1 MPRSFFGGVHPKG
14 HKELSRDAALTVF
27 QPKLVSIAMSQHIG
41 APCKPL
47 VAVGQR
53 VTVGQKVGDGTGLCA
68 PVHASISGTV
78 VAVEERPHPGG
89 TQVLSVVIENDGRD
103 DLSPDIHPRES
114 IGELDAQAL
123 IDILR
128 EAGITGMGGAGFP
141 TYFKLSS
148 GLGKVDTVI
157 VNGAE
162 CEPYITADDR
172 LMRQTPERV
181 MGGLRI
187 IRKILQPERTAIGI
201 EANKPEA
208 IEAMRSVL
216 EEGVELLPLRVRYPQ
231 GAEKQ
236 LIQSV
241 TGRCVPPGGLPAS
254 VGCAVFNAATC
265 AAIYDA
271 VYAGMPLVR
280 RAVTVTGGAI
290 AHPGNF
296 IAPIGTPFS
305 ELIEAAGGFACTPYK
320 ILCGGPMM
328 GLAQY
333 TIDAMT
339 IKGCN
344 AITCLSEKDRRGQA
358 AQHCIRCGKC
368 VENCPMHLMPLFMHK
383 ASAAG
388 KLERLKELH
397 VADCIECGCCAYGC
411 PAGIPLVQSFR
422 TAKRM
427 LRNAAAREKEAA
439 K

>member
-208 IEAMRSVL
+208 IEAMRAVL

-333 TIDAMT
+333 TIDSMT

-422 TAKRM
+422 TAKHM
-427 LRNAAAREKEAA
+427 LRDAATREKEAA

>member
-68 PVHASISGTV
+68 PVHASVSGTV

-162 CEPYITADDR
+162 CEPYITADDH

-208 IEAMRSVL
+208 IEAMRAVL

-241 TGRCVPPGGLPAS
+241 TGRCVPPGGLPAA

-427 LRNAAAREKEAA
+427 LRDAAAREKEAA

>member
-68 PVHASISGTV
+68 PVHASVSGTV

-187 IRKILQPERTAIGI
+187 IRKILEPERTAIGI

-208 IEAMRSVL
+208 IEAMRAVL

-427 LRNAAAREKEAA
+427 LRDAAAREKEAA

>member
-68 PVHASISGTV
+68 PVHASVSGTV

-208 IEAMRSVL
+208 IEAMRAVL

-290 AHPGNF
+290 AHPANF

-333 TIDAMT
+333 TVDAMT

-344 AITCLSEKDRRGQA
+344 AITCLSEKNRRGQA

-427 LRNAAAREKEAA
+427 LRDAAAREKEAA

>member
-68 PVHASISGTV
+68 PVHASVSGTV

-103 DLSPDIHPRES
+103 DLSPDIYPRES

-208 IEAMRSVL
+208 IEAMRAVL

-427 LRNAAAREKEAA
+427 LRDAAAREKEAA

>member
-427 LRNAAAREKEAA
+427 LRDAAAREKEAA

>member
-1 MPRSFFGGVHPKG
+1 
-14 HKELSRDAALTVF
+14 
-27 QPKLVSIAMSQHIG
+27 
-41 APCKPL
+41 
-47 VAVGQR
+47 
-53 VTVGQKVGDGTGLCA
+53 
-68 PVHASISGTV
+68 
-78 VAVEERPHPGG
+78 
-89 TQVLSVVIENDGRD
+89 
-103 DLSPDIHPRES
+103 
-114 IGELDAQAL
+114 
-123 IDILR
+123 
-128 EAGITGMGGAGFP
+128 
-141 TYFKLSS
+141 
-148 GLGKVDTVI
+148 
-157 VNGAE
+157 
-162 CEPYITADDR
+162 
-172 LMRQTPERV
+172 

-208 IEAMRSVL
+208 IEAMRAVL

-427 LRNAAAREKEAA
+427 LRDAAAREKEAA